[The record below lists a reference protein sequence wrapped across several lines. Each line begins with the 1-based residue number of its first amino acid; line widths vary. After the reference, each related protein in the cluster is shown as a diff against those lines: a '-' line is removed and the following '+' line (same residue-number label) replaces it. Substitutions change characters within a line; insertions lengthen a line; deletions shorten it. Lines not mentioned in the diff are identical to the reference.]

1 MLLRDVLENEY
12 GPLRSLKPQAHRQY
26 QLTLTRWSETLG
38 REPTMDDL
46 QPLVVQAFLSARR
59 TKVSAASV
67 RKDRTHVCC
76 LWSYC
81 AKVRR
86 CRSDGQLLEFPTVAP
101 VRAPTRL
108 PRAYRVADV
117 SALVR
122 TALAYPSPV
131 CGLPGGLY
139 YASMIRMC
147 WETASRIGAVRQLRW
162 GEVDLEGRAVIFLAE
177 TTKTGDRDLRRAIS
191 PELAGW
197 LKQIER
203 KPNDLVFPWD
213 RDPTSLWYEF
223 KKICK
228 VAGVQPRGFHALR
241 KSNASYV
248 TAAAG
253 VGEAASVCGHKD
265 SKVTIDHYIDETIA
279 KPKHTAL
286 DFLPPLDLSE

>member
-12 GPLRSLKPQAHRQY
+12 GPLRSLKPQARRQY

-86 CRSDGQLLEFPTVAP
+86 TRSDGQLLEFPTVAP

-122 TALAYPSPV
+122 TALGYPSPV

-191 PELAGW
+191 PGLAGW

-223 KKICK
+223 KKICR

-253 VGEAASVCGHKD
+253 VVEAASVCGHKD